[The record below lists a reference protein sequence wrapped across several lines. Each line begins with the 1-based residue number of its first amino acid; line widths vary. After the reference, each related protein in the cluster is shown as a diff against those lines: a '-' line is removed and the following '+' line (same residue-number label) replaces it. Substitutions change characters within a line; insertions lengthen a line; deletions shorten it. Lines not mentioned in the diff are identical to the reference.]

1 MLAREL
7 TAMQARRA
15 RRRDCATEPFTPTL
29 SAVPLS
35 NETVVIRGE
44 SSMNEPEVLYKY
56 MSAERALLVLPES
69 GNGSLRV
76 TQPATLN
83 DPFECASRLV
93 FDNPKGVVCVKAIA
107 EKFKTFS
114 RKSKGI
120 SGNIQSSSNVTDTHD
135 WSKSLRDLLSLRFG
149 IVSFSSN
156 PLEPLLW
163 AHYGD
168 SGKGV
173 AIGYDTS
180 ILKKIATANECFG
193 PVQYQDKL
201 PAVTDNLVVQSDRE
215 LQNLMLMKSRHWEY
229 EKEWRLILDLSN
241 TIGTGE
247 NDENGFPICLCSI
260 PNEAVVEVIVTQ
272 RCPGEVS
279 LRLHEILVGMH
290 GYRGWP
296 LEQLILAPDKYGY
309 GYIDYDWTEG
319 KHTQLISYTRP
330 VHPTKRP
337 RPPTIVERM
346 SRRATDDA

>member
-1 MLAREL
+1 M
-7 TAMQARRA
+7 
-15 RRRDCATEPFTPTL
+15 DEPK
-29 SAVPLS
+29 
-35 NETVVIRGE
+35 
-44 SSMNEPEVLYKY
+44 VLYKY
-56 MSAERALLVLPES
+56 MSAERALLVLPQS
-69 GNGSLRV
+69 GNGTLRV

-83 DPFECASRLV
+83 DPFECASRLLP
-93 FDNPKGVVCVKAIA
+93 DSPKGVVDIKEIA
-107 EKFKTFS
+107 EKFKNFS
-114 RKSKGI
+114 PKSKGI
-120 SGNIQSSSNVTDTHD
+120 SGNIRSSTTVTGTHD
-135 WSKSLRDLLSLRFG
+135 WSKCLRELLSLKFG
-149 IVSFSSN
+149 IVSFSAN

-180 ILKKIATANECFG
+180 GLKEIPTANEIFG
-193 PVQYQDKL
+193 PVQYHDKL
-201 PAVTDNLVVQSDRE
+201 PTVTESLVVQPGSE
-215 LQNLMLMKSRHWEY
+215 LKNLMLMKSNHWGY
-229 EKEWRLILDLSN
+229 EKESRLVLELSN

-272 RCPGEVS
+272 RCPEGIS
-279 LRLHEILVGMH
+279 STLHERLIGRH

-296 LEQLILAPDKYGY
+296 LEELILAPDKYGY

-330 VHPTKRP
+330 VHPAKRP

-346 SRRATDDA
+346 PRRATDDA